1 MTISA
6 IIVTFN
12 RKDLVLRCIDAV
24 LNQTH
29 KVENLIIVDNCSTDG
44 TVQAIFEKYG
54 NGQFDSQ
61 KEKLLSLSV
70 TDGVSVYIYPKS
82 ENTGGSGGF
91 HKGMEIAFEKFATD
105 FYWMMDDDGYPTEE
119 CLEKLIS
126 ISHKKGLDYVM
137 PVSIDID
144 NHENLSW
151 ATRKRN
157 GKKTIVY
164 RELKDSWGEILDYV
178 TPFNGVLLT
187 KKCVSEVGYI
197 NKDFF
202 IWGDEYEHYWR
213 CRSFGVSPVT
223 DLDAV
228 FYHPAAK
235 LPLVP
240 ICFGLFRVPYTD
252 SSVRMICLARN
263 YTYIYLHYDKKIKIP
278 IKFLM
283 YFWLFMFTRHG
294 DFNGFKLY
302 CQSVKD
308 GFKGDFT
315 RHLRYLNNQKQGG
328 RLKD

>member
-1 MTISA
+1 MTTSA

-12 RKDLVLRCIDAV
+12 RKDLLLRCIDAV

-29 KVENLIIVDNCSTDG
+29 KVGNLIIVDNASTDS
-44 TVQAIFEKYG
+44 TVHAVFEKYG
-54 NGQFDSQ
+54 SGQFDSE
-61 KEKLLSLSV
+61 KEKLILISDEREVSL
-70 TDGVSVYIYPKS
+70 YIYSKS

-91 HKGMEIAFEKFATD
+91 NKGMEIAFESLDSDYF
-105 FYWMMDDDGYPTEE
+105 WLMDDDGYPTEN
-119 CLEKLIS
+119 CLEKLVATS
-126 ISHKKGLDYVM
+126 QQRNLDYVM

-157 GKKTIVY
+157 GKKTIFY
-164 RELKDSWGEILDYV
+164 KELKGSWGDILDYV

-187 KKCVSEVGYI
+187 KKCVAEVGYI

-213 CRSFGVSPVT
+213 CKQACINPVT
-223 DLDAV
+223 DLNAV

-240 ICFGLFRVPYTD
+240 ICFGLFKIPYVD
-252 SSVRMICLARN
+252 LPVRMICLVRN

-294 DFNGFKLY
+294 DFKGLKLY
-302 CQSVKD
+302 CQSVRD

-315 RHLRYLNNQKQGG
+315 RHLKYL
-328 RLKD
+328 